1 MQRSMRRFLAVFM
14 TALTMNAAAED
25 WQSLFNGKDLAGWTG
40 DSRLWSVQD
49 GVLMGETDGEGK
61 KIDEN
66 SFLISQAG
74 EPGDFELEF
83 KARVT
88 GDNNSGV
95 QYRSKVID
103 AAKWSV
109 GGYQMDLHP
118 NQNYV
123 GMLYEE
129 RGRGI
134 ACERGQQV
142 NLGEKPEVIGN
153 LEKPEVKLSDWND
166 YRIVAKGSD
175 LQHFING
182 KLAAEIHD
190 QDEGRRSLKGMLA
203 LQLHAGPAMKA
214 EFKDIRIKQME
225 ATPPKPPAPRGEPVT
240 QWIWFAPKPADN
252 ERVFFRR
259 EFHLPA
265 EVASASLTIAC
276 DDSYILYLNGGEKVG
291 EGHEWR
297 TANTYDVLGKLKDGG
312 KNILAV
318 ECKNDGGYA
327 GMALRFRATL
337 KDGRVLYLI
346 TDGKWFCSHEAQD
359 GWQNLDFPAPGWQ
372 PAVSIKKMGEEPWG
386 PTIKPEGQ

>member
-1 MQRSMRRFLAVFM
+1 MRRFLAVFM
-14 TALTMNAAAED
+14 TALTMNAAADE
-25 WQSLFNGKDLAGWTG
+25 WQSLFNGKDLTGWTG
-40 DSRLWSVQD
+40 DPRLWSVQD
-49 GVLMGETDGEGK
+49 GVLTGETDGEGR

-74 EPGDFELEF
+74 EPADFELEF
-83 KARVT
+83 KARVS

-95 QYRSKVID
+95 QYRSKVVD
-103 AAKWSV
+103 PAKWSV

-142 NLGEKPEVIGN
+142 NLGEKPEVTGS

-190 QDEGRRSLKGMLA
+190 QDEGRRALKGILA

-214 EFKDIRIKQME
+214 EFKDVRLKPLE
-225 ATPPKPPAPRGEPVT
+225 ATPPKPPAPKGEPVT
-240 QWIWFAPKPADN
+240 QWIWFSEEHPPG

-259 EFHLPA
+259 EFHLPPD
-265 EVASASLTIAC
+265 VASASITIAC
-276 DDSYILYLNGGEKVG
+276 DDAYTLYLNGGDPVG
-291 EGHEWR
+291 SGDEWR
-297 TANTYDVLGKLKDGG
+297 KATTFDVLGKLKDGA

-318 ECKNDGGYA
+318 EGRNVSGYA

-337 KDGRVLYLI
+337 KDGRVFYLI
-346 TDGKWFCSHEAQD
+346 TDGKWFCSHEGQD
-359 GWQNLDFPAPGWQ
+359 GWQNLEFSAPNWQ
-372 PAVSIKKMGEEPWG
+372 PAFSVRKMGEEPWG
-386 PTIKPEGQ
+386 QTIKPEGQ